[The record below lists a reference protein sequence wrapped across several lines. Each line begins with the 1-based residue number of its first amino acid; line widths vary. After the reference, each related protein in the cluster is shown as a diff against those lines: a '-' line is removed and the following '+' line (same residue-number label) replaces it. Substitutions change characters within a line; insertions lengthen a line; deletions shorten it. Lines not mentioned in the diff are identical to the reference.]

1 MSHLKRFMKVLK
13 RLVKKAMKIVRVGRV
28 LADGAYDSRENFN
41 FLSRNNIKP
50 VIRVRSN
57 SVVRSWGCPS
67 RRDAVVEQ
75 KALKPRAWSRM
86 HHFGFRWVVEG
97 VFSAMKRI
105 FGEYVSARKFANM
118 VREVVMKAYLYN
130 IFIALT

>member
-1 MSHLKRFMKVLK
+1 MHVTSEKVHEGKVLK

-57 SVVRSWGCPS
+57 SVVGSGGCPS

-105 FGEYVSARKFANM
+105 LVSMCQRGSLLIWLG
-118 VREVVMKAYLYN
+118 R
-130 IFIALT
+130 